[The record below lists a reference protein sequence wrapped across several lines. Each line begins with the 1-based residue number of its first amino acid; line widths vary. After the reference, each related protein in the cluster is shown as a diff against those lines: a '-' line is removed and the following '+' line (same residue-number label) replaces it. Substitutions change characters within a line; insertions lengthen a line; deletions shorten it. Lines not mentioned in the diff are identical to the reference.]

1 MRHLPNGVHA
11 KLSFHL
17 TRRPTTT
24 TTRSPLR
31 GRQQRNNSSEPPK
44 DSSPEP
50 ANDSAPSKS
59 SQTPSN
65 SPTSPPPPP
74 PPGSVASSAGA
85 STPPVAAGAASS
97 RSISQIIQAG
107 PVGRAGRSY
116 SRAQDRR
123 PYLTQLCSSI
133 VVYLCGD
140 LSAQF
145 LFPSEAKK
153 SAEDKDGES
162 GQDEEEEQEEAGEYD
177 PGRTLRHLT
186 VGIGSSIPSY
196 NW

>member
-1 MRHLPNGVHA
+1 MRLLQNGTHSKLP
-11 KLSFHL
+11 SHL
-17 TRRPTTT
+17 TRRPT
-24 TTRSPLR
+24 SPRTSLR
-31 GRQQRNNSSEPPK
+31 GRQQRNKSSEPPK
-44 DSSPEP
+44 DGSPES
-50 ANDSAPSKS
+50 ANDSTSSKS
-59 SQTPSN
+59 SQVPSK
-65 SPTSPPPPP
+65 PTNDSPPR

-85 STPPVAAGAASS
+85 STPPFTNGSTS
-97 RSISQIIQAG
+97 RSLSQIIQAG

-116 SRAQDRR
+116 SRVQERR

-145 LFPSEAKK
+145 LFPPPSKPTE
-153 SAEDKDGES
+153 SQDEDGES
-162 GQDEEEEQEEAGEYD
+162 GQETGGYD
-177 PGRTLRHLT
+177 PLRTLRHLT